1 MSFLIVLI
9 CCVIELTYMSFA
21 PLRKSN
27 WIVDWHRWLESKLG
41 LERFIG
47 ATAVL
52 ISIALPVAVLA
63 YLFAS
68 WWIDSHLLT
77 LLGGVTVLMFCF
89 GPEDTGYDVEQ
100 YIQAYR
106 DPTDKYSSSNGNN
119 FLNAII
125 APPSDPDVPFL
136 RAVAIAA
143 NERVFA
149 PAFWFIVLGPL
160 GALCFRMASALARN
174 LSPGDSQ
181 REVADRLHQILLWL
195 PLRLLAVALGLAG
208 TLGPVLKLLS
218 ERTYGLAEGTTL
230 IGDAAVAALGDNR
243 ASGSNDDEHVIL
255 INSMFALVKRAFV
268 VWLAVL
274 ALCAAAGIV

>member
-1 MSFLIVLI
+1 
-9 CCVIELTYMSFA
+9 
-21 PLRKSN
+21 
-27 WIVDWHRWLESKLG
+27 
-41 LERFIG
+41 
-47 ATAVL
+47 
-52 ISIALPVAVLA
+52 
-63 YLFAS
+63 
-68 WWIDSHLLT
+68 
-77 LLGGVTVLMFCF
+77 MFCF